1 MVSIYRMTEQRQKF
15 LGVFYLKL
23 PADHARFY
31 RFTELV
37 DVAQNPSF
45 AFSQEL
51 YSLATSAAQ
60 ASLDGGYKCIPSSA
74 NPVIKKASN
83 KAIGPAKETNAE
95 KDSSLLSCLGL
106 LKVGKEHKK
115 FGINMLYDNTEQT
128 NQKQMKVFKTPP

>member
-45 AFSQEL
+45 AFSQEIYL
-51 YSLATSAAQ
+51 KPKTDPLRFRQ
-60 ASLDGGYKCIPSSA
+60 PILLILVDFIIPRRDVRLTVA
-74 NPVIKKASN
+74 HP
-83 KAIGPAKETNAE
+83 ET
-95 KDSSLLSCLGL
+95 D
-106 LKVGKEHKK
+106 
-115 FGINMLYDNTEQT
+115 
-128 NQKQMKVFKTPP
+128 